1 MNGTNPFQ
9 PLIAAAIQPLLWV
22 FPVLFA
28 LTGLKLLFS
37 AWFKGVVGE
46 KAVARVLDRLSQDA
60 LHDIIIPDGQ
70 GGLTQLDHV
79 VLLPAGLLVVETKNY
94 QGNIFGQPKDKTWT
108 QRLGRKSFKF
118 GNPLRQNYLHTQAL
132 KALVLGVPVYGRV
145 VFTNAARFPKG
156 VHEGVSSLRTLKA
169 DLGPLLQA
177 DPVDPL
183 ELNVVWQQLQE
194 AARTDRETR
203 QAHLAGIQAKHGKYY
218 RKLFAIGLLIVAALW
233 AVALLL
239 LLK

>member
-1 MNGTNPFQ
+1 MTDPNPFQ
-9 PLIAAAIQPLLWV
+9 PIFAATIQPLLWV
-22 FPVLFA
+22 FPALFTLA
-28 LTGLKLLFS
+28 GLKLLFS
-37 AWFKGVVGE
+37 AWFKGMAGE
-46 KAVARVLDRLSQDA
+46 RAVARVLDRLGQDA

-79 VLLPAGLLVVETKNY
+79 VLIPAGLLVVETKNY

-108 QRLGRKSFKF
+108 QRLGKKSFKF
-118 GNPLRQNYLHTQAL
+118 GNPLRQNYLHTQAV
-132 KALVLGVPVYGRV
+132 KALVPGVPVYGQV
-145 VFTNAARFPKG
+145 AFTNVARFPKG
-156 VHEGVSSLRTLKA
+156 VPEGVSALKTLKA

-183 ELNVVWQQLQE
+183 ELNVVWQQVQE

-203 QAHLAGIQAKHGKYY
+203 QAHLAGIQAKHGKDY
-218 RKLFAIGLLIVAALW
+218 RKPVAIGLLIVATLW

-239 LLK
+239 LK